1 MARQKKKL
9 ADLTA
14 EEFPF
19 RYETYSQIYDDLQM
33 AARRFSVHGY
43 ADLAAEMEAVNAR
56 LYQAWNAVT
65 EAERQGR

>member
-1 MARQKKKL
+1 MARQKKL

-14 EEFPF
+14 KEFPF
-19 RYETYSQIYDDLQM
+19 RYETYSQIYDDLQL
-33 AARRFSVHGY
+33 AARRFSHHGY